1 MIHRKRYL
9 PAVLA
14 LLLALSL
21 AWQEVKTQEP
31 QPEPGAN
38 RNIRF
43 GMPGLASKDPKDREA
58 FLIER
63 EQYVL
68 SYNGKTRTPNWV
80 SWGLK
85 KDDIGKAKRGPFSPN
100 PLLPKGFAKV
110 TSHVYDGS
118 GFDRGH
124 MCPAQDRSA
133 TQRDMEATF
142 YMTNVVPQSPH
153 SNQRG
158 WERLEDYSRHLT
170 KDGHVLSI
178 CCGPAGKGGEGKEGR
193 KEEIGKGG
201 VEVIVPAKLW
211 KVILVLPEEGAD
223 PTKRTRSIAIIMP
236 NDQSVDY
243 DWTKYRVSVDEVE
256 KLTGLKF
263 WPLIPEETAK
273 ALKEK
278 VDEVKVHVSRPK
290 KE

>member
-1 MIHRKRYL
+1 MPRKRYL
-9 PAVLA
+9 LPVLA
-14 LLLALSL
+14 LLLALPL
-21 AWQEVKTQEP
+21 ACQEVKSKDPLTELTS
-31 QPEPGAN
+31 N

-43 GMPGLASKDPKDREA
+43 GMPGPASNDPKDREA

-63 EQYVL
+63 EQFVL

-80 SWGLK
+80 SWALK
-85 KDDIGKAKRGPFSPN
+85 KDDIGKAKRAPFSPD
-100 PLLPKGFAKV
+100 PLLPNSFGKV

-124 MCPAQDRSA
+124 MCPAQDRSG
-133 TQRDMEATF
+133 TQKDMDATF

-170 KDGHVLSI
+170 KDGHVLCIS
-178 CCGPAGKGGEGKEGR
+178 CGPAGKGGEGKEGH
-193 KEEIGKGG
+193 KEEIGKGN
-201 VEVIVPAKLW
+201 VDVIVPAKLW
-211 KVILVLPEEGAD
+211 KVILVLSEEDGD

-236 NDQSVDY
+236 NDQSVNY

-278 VDEVKVHVSRPK
+278 VDEVKVHVPRPK